1 MNIKKTIIK
10 FSGILSVLLLISCD
24 DNLELTPQQDIEVKD
39 VITTEKGVKNVLIA
53 AYEVAG
59 SNDLLGG
66 GIHNASELLGNDQL
80 INFGGTFNTLRQY
93 SIKQITVINTDVS
106 GIWID
111 SYRAINQANIVLAN
125 SDVIKDEEER
135 SRLEGEAKFIRGA
148 VYFELIKLFGKTYQE
163 GGQNTQPGVPL
174 VLLPTLNLDEIKE
187 PSRNTVEEVYTQ
199 ILTDLTEAYN
209 ILPEANAEFADKYVV
224 KALMARVY
232 LQQQAYEE
240 ARDAANEV
248 IQNSAFELQDNY
260 EDAFNNP
267 EDAREDIFAWQITIQ
282 NGRNEMNT
290 HWAPEN
296 FGGRTGLDIAVN
308 DEYLEIF
315 DDSDDERRTFFYNA
329 DNGRRASTKW
339 QEQYANVPFIR
350 LAELYLI
357 RAEANERL
365 GTTEGDSPLNDINRI
380 RTRANAAELT
390 AITLDDILLERQRE
404 LAFEGFALHDLKR
417 LGGSV
422 DGIDAN
428 DDKLVLPIPQRE
440 MDANPNL
447 TQNPG
452 Y

>member
-10 FSGILSVLLLISCD
+10 FSGILSILLLISCD
-24 DNLELTPQQDIEVKD
+24 DNLELTPQQSIEVED
-39 VITTEKGVKNVLIA
+39 AVTTEQGLKSVLIS
-53 AYEVAG
+53 AYERAG
-59 SNDLLGG
+59 SGNVLGG

-80 INFGGTFNTLRQY
+80 IDFGGTFNTLKEFDN
-93 SIKQITVINTDVS
+93 KQMTVNNTDVS

-125 SDVIKDEEER
+125 SDVVKDEEER
-135 SRLEGEAKFIRGA
+135 NSLEGEAKFIRGA
-148 VYFELIKLFGKTYQE
+148 VYFELVKLFGKTYQE
-163 GGQNTQPGVPL
+163 GEQNPQPGVPL
-174 VLLPTLNLDEIKE
+174 VLLPTLNLDEIKG
-187 PSRNTVEEVYTQ
+187 PSRNTVEEVYAQ

-209 ILPEANAEFADKYVV
+209 TLPEANAEFADKYAV

-232 LQQQAYEE
+232 LQQQAYEK

-248 IQNSAFELQDNY
+248 IQNGNFELVDSY
-260 EDAFNNP
+260 SKAFNNS
-267 EDAREDIFAWQITIQ
+267 EDGSEDIFAWQITIQ
-282 NGRNEMNT
+282 GGRNEMNLY
-290 HWAPEN
+290 WASN
-296 FGGRTGLDIAVN
+296 DFGGRVGLDIAIN
-308 DEYLEIF
+308 DSYWTIF
-315 DDSDDERRTFFYNA
+315 DDSNDERGAFFYDA
-329 DNGRRASTKW
+329 EDERASTKW